1 MNEEVKEFR
10 IVDSTGK
17 NVFDEEGSAM
27 RAIVH
32 LTASIENMA
41 TVIEAMTEDFHD
53 LSLSISNLTE
63 VFNKISS
70 LLEETAKTKVKQ
82 KKRKK

>member
-41 TVIEAMTEDFHD
+41 TVIETMTEDFHD